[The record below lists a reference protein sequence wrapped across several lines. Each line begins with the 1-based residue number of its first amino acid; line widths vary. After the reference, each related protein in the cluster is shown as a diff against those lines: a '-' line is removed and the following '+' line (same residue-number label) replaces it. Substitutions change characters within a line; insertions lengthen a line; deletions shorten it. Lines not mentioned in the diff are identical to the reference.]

1 MSLRTHQGRTESV
14 SADALGGGV
23 RHSNHSAQEAQSVP
37 THRVGGSL
45 YTETF
50 GGPVASG
57 LRLGFDPF
65 RSVPSAGSW

>member
-1 MSLRTHQGRTESV
+1 MSFCTHQGRTESV

-23 RHSNHSAQEAQSVP
+23 RLKNLGAQEAQSVP
-37 THRVGGSL
+37 THLAEGFPDVSL
-45 YTETF
+45 